1 MDQEDQEAQEAQV
14 DQEDQVVQVQVDA
27 KTIFKSSIN
36 TVQVDQVV
44 QEAQV
49 DQEEVADANQEEV
62 DHPQHHPQLQQ
73 NAVQAM
79 PKPLTPKLAKD
90 QLRTIS

>member
-1 MDQEDQEAQEAQV
+1 MDQEDQEAQV

-49 DQEEVADANQEEV
+49 DQEEVVDANQEEV
-62 DHPQHHPQLQQ
+62 DHPHPQHHQQLQQ
-73 NAVQAM
+73 NAVQVM
-79 PKPLTPKLAKD
+79 PKPLTPKSAKD